1 VTGLGGDQAW
11 PQMNSGWLSGSVRR
25 DGRGLPHFFGEGEPE
40 VFFVTF
46 LNSPV
51 STAMG
56 LFVLR
61 LV

>member
-1 VTGLGGDQAW
+1 MTGLGGDQAW
-11 PQMNSGWLSGSVRR
+11 PQMNSGRLSRSVRR
-25 DGRGLPHFFGEGEPE
+25 DGRGLPHFFGGLEPE
-40 VFFVTF
+40 VVFVTF

-51 STAMG
+51 STVMG